1 MTALA
6 ITKLDVLSGQDK
18 VLVCTRY
25 RGTDD
30 AEFDHFPYH
39 QSVLHHARGE
49 YEELPGWTEDLGD
62 CRTESDLP
70 TAAREYLAYISEFVG
85 RADRARRRRPR
96 PRRGHLGGRRR
107 RTAPRPSDRDSDA
120 AGSASSTSRSPR
132 RRIRSASPSEA
143 SSAETASVI
152 WTETMPSSLQ

>member
-70 TAAREYLAYISEFVG
+70 TAAREYLTYISEFVG
-85 RADRARRRRPR
+85 VPIALVGVGP
-96 PRRGHLGGRRR
+96 GR
-107 RTAPRPSDRDSDA
+107 D
-120 AGSASSTSRSPR
+120 
-132 RRIRSASPSEA
+132 E
-143 SSAETASVI
+143 VI
-152 WTETMPSSLQ
+152 WAGGDVHRAAA